1 MVFVTIGQ
9 SPRIDVIPEL
19 MAIMGKDFEYE
30 EIGLLDDPQKLQS
43 LKEFNIG
50 DDELLVSRLRNGQ
63 EVKISRSWV
72 IHELKNLNLDTRE
85 LKVLL
90 CTERFCL
97 PDFILPSEI
106 LEAFV
111 VIFRPKKLG
120 VVVPAKDQMEMVRK
134 KWKSFVSNIKMTYF
148 SPYTKTQGDLI
159 ILADRDLTI
168 LDCMGYDIEDEKYIR
183 SYTDGI
189 VVSARRLLANFLR
202 NFITIDSVNSSGD
215 DMR

>member
-63 EVKISRSWV
+63 EVKLPKSWV

-159 ILADRDLTI
+159 ILAARDLTI

-202 NFITIDSVNSSGD
+202 NFITIDSVNSSD
-215 DMR
+215 DDIR

>member
-43 LKEFNIG
+43 LKEINIG